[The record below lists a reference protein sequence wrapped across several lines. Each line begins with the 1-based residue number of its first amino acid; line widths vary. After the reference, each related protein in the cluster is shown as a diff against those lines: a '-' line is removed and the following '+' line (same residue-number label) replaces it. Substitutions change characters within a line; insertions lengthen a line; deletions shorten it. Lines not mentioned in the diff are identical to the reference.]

1 MPYVN
6 ESNTFEFYC
15 KAIIVVS
22 RLLTLLLSLFLLAP
36 CGAAA
41 QEVCKEEAQENL
53 ELSINEFVRHETR
66 RQFSVV
72 PVTKEQKSRTLSI
85 PTSGAPTART
95 LPAPDNLIIRIRR
108 LRI

>member
-1 MPYVN
+1 
-6 ESNTFEFYC
+6 
-15 KAIIVVS
+15 
-22 RLLTLLLSLFLLAP
+22 LTLLLSLFLLAP

-66 RQFSVV
+66 RQVSVV
-72 PVTKEQKSRTLSI
+72 PASKEQKSRSVSI
-85 PTSGAPTART
+85 PTSDAPSART
-95 LPAPDNLIIRIRR
+95 LHTPDDLIIRIRR